1 MIYVVGIG
9 PGNKKYILPLAEE
22 IISKS
27 DVAIGFKRAINSI
40 DYIKVK
46 KTIVDSMK
54 DIISFINLN
63 TQQDISILAS
73 GDPCFY
79 GILNY
84 IKKNYEYEIQVIPGI
99 SSFQYFMAKLGK
111 SWNNA
116 YVSSIHGRNKDFI
129 KIIRENEVT
138 VWLTD
143 KQNSPNYICKEL
155 KQNSIE
161 AKVYV
166 GENLSYEDEKIRIG
180 SVDTILSMVFSELCV
195 VVVEKH

>member
-27 DVAIGFKRAINSI
+27 NVAIGFKRAINSI
-40 DYIKVK
+40 DYIQVK

-180 SVDTILSMVFSELCV
+180 SVDTILSMVFNELCV

>member
-1 MIYVVGIG
+1 
-9 PGNKKYILPLAEE
+9 
-22 IISKS
+22 
-27 DVAIGFKRAINSI
+27 
-40 DYIKVK
+40 
-46 KTIVDSMK
+46 
-54 DIISFINLN
+54 
-63 TQQDISILAS
+63 
-73 GDPCFY
+73 
-79 GILNY
+79 
-84 IKKNYEYEIQVIPGI
+84 
-99 SSFQYFMAKLGK
+99 MAKLGK

-180 SVDTILSMVFSELCV
+180 SVDTILSMVFNELCV

>member
-1 MIYVVGIG
+1 MLLWHIELY
-9 PGNKKYILPLAEE
+9 
-22 IISKS
+22 
-27 DVAIGFKRAINSI
+27 
-40 DYIKVK
+40 
-46 KTIVDSMK
+46 
-54 DIISFINLN
+54 
-63 TQQDISILAS
+63 
-73 GDPCFY
+73 
-79 GILNY
+79 
-84 IKKNYEYEIQVIPGI
+84 KKNYEYEIQVIPGI

-180 SVDTILSMVFSELCV
+180 SVDTILSMVFNELCV